1 MPIRD
6 RTTKERVARPDRAA
20 AATGTAAKREKK
32 DEKNSTTKSRLG
44 AGPGGRPTRS
54 HATGG
59 GPHRSN
65 STSKDR
71 GESRSGS
78 SKGS

>member
-1 MPIRD
+1 MPIRN
-6 RTTKERVARPDRAA
+6 RTTKERVARPERAA

-32 DEKNSTTKSRLG
+32 DEKNSTKSRLG

-59 GPHRSN
+59 GPHRGS

-71 GESRSGS
+71 GEGRSGS